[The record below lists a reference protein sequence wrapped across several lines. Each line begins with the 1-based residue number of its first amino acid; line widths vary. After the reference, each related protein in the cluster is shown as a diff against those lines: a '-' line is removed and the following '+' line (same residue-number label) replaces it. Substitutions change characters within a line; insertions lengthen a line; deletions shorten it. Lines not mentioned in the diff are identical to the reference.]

1 MLNKLQLTCFLL
13 RWAAEGL
20 SFLTLDA
27 EVKEKL
33 VEDEPAMRL
42 GRPRIFEGQ
51 TK

>member
-1 MLNKLQLTCFLL
+1 MILCLLILLL

-33 VEDEPAMRL
+33 VEDDPAMR
-42 GRPRIFEGQ
+42 
-51 TK
+51 